1 MEQSR
6 GMMLHDSHAPTPKKG
21 RTFLHEI
28 LANLQSE
35 DALSI
40 RERRAS
46 EKRGQK
52 MRKRRIE
59 GREREGERERER
71 EIAKV
76 VEKLMSSGDE
86 QPPEGERYCSLAGWI
101 L

>member
-71 EIAKV
+71 ER
-76 VEKLMSSGDE
+76 DC
-86 QPPEGERYCSLAGWI
+86 EGSRETDVLWR
-101 L
+101 

>member
-1 MEQSR
+1 MTR
-6 GMMLHDSHAPTPKKG
+6 MLPRQRRDE
-21 RTFLHEI
+21 RTFLYEI

-71 EIAKV
+71 ER
-76 VEKLMSSGDE
+76 DC
-86 QPPEGERYCSLAGWI
+86 EGSRETDVLWR
-101 L
+101 